1 MAFYESSVIA
11 SQSLDLEFTLTDAS
25 QCRQNS
31 SEKEETEE
39 RRGVELT
46 LALTYFGENK
56 AAFSVVS
63 VGSMPRE
70 EGARV
75 NTVQ

>member
-1 MAFYESSVIA
+1 MP
-11 SQSLDLEFTLTDAS
+11 L
-25 QCRQNS
+25 S

-39 RRGVELT
+39 QERGWAH

-70 EGARV
+70 DGARV

>member
-1 MAFYESSVIA
+1 MAFHESSVVA
-11 SQSLDLEFTLTDAS
+11 SQNLALEFTLINAT

-46 LALTYFGENK
+46 LALAYFGENK

>member
-1 MAFYESSVIA
+1 MP
-11 SQSLDLEFTLTDAS
+11 L
-25 QCRQNS
+25 S

-39 RRGVELT
+39 QRGVELT
-46 LALTYFGENK
+46 LALTSAK
-56 AAFSVVS
+56 TKRLFSVVS